1 MSIGAIKIIASF
13 LIVWSIQ
20 QLLTIKLNIALT
32 ALTTDKEPTAETT
45 FNLQNNYDMVNDLQR
60 GLNKKWPGM

>member
-32 ALTTDKEPTAETT
+32 ALTTDKEPTAETA
-45 FNLQNNYDMVNDLQR
+45 FNLQNNYHMVNDLQR

>member
-32 ALTTDKEPTAETT
+32 ALTTDKEPTVETA
-45 FNLQNNYDMVNDLQR
+45 FNLQNNYDMVNDLQC